1 MELVNNSVLTL
12 DTQEGIIVNQP
23 LNFES
28 ADEFTQR
35 RLSELER
42 DNYMRQGFTEED
54 YNDMKN
60 YEHEGYYSN
69 GYCSD

>member
-1 MELVNNSVLTL
+1 MLTL
-12 DTQEGIIVNQP
+12 NTQEGIVVNQP

-28 ADEFTQR
+28 AEEFTRR

-42 DNYMRQGFTEED
+42 DNYMSHGFTEED

-60 YEHEGYYSN
+60 YEHEGYYHKD
-69 GYCSD
+69 YYSD